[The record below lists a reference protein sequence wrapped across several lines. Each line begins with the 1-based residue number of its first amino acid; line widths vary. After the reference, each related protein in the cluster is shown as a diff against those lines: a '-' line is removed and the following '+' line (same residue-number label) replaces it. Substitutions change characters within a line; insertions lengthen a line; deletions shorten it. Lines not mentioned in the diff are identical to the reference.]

1 MIRNEGILDIW
12 LGGSDIGSD
21 GRFKWWDG
29 SSIEQFYWADTYP
42 KEIQSMHLL
51 DFNKKYISSS

>member
-1 MIRNEGILDIW
+1 MIRNAGILEIW

-29 SSIEQFYWADTYP
+29 SNIEQFYWADTYP
-42 KEIQSMHLL
+42 KEIQGML
-51 DFNKKYISSS
+51 DFNKKAL